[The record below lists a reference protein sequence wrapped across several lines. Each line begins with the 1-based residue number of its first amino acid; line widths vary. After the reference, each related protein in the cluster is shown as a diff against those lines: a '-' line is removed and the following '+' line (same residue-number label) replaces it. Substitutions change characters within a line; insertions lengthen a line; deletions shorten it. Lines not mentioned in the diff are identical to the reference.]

1 MKEKVIQELKKPKTS
16 IEEQIKIDNDPE
28 YRKSSEVSFSSNVAR
43 EPVNRADPRDQVVNN
58 YYYYGMGPPQPPQQ
72 HHYNE
77 PVEKKSKKSRRKKR
91 PPTPSTSES
100 SEEEYVP
107 LPPDPQVYQEPLP
120 KPRLK
125 FNYA

>member
-58 YYYYGMGPPQPPQQ
+58 YYYYGDCS
-72 HHYNE
+72 
-77 PVEKKSKKSRRKKR
+77 V
-91 PPTPSTSES
+91 ST
-100 SEEEYVP
+100 
-107 LPPDPQVYQEPLP
+107 
-120 KPRLK
+120 
-125 FNYA
+125 